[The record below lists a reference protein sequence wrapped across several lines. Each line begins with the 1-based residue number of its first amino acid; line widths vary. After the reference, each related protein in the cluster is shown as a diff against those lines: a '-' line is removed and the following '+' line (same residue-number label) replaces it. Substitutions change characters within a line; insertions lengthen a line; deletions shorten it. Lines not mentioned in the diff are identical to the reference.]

1 MPQTTSIDSLVKA
14 NEKYFQRFA
23 EKVIGHNA
31 MVETPFGEKRLIY
44 ADWIA
49 SGRLYEPIEELLT
62 HYFGPLIGN
71 THSESSL
78 TGEIMT
84 KAYKLAHQII
94 KDHVNADQ
102 DDVIVTC
109 GSGMTGAISKLHR
122 ILGIRIPDKAKPY
135 YSLPDS
141 ERPVVFL
148 THMEHHSN
156 QTSWLEC
163 EVDVVVIPPGN
174 DLEVVPEYLEYELE
188 KYKERKLKIGSFT
201 TCSNVTGIFTPYHE
215 MAAIMHRHG
224 GLCFVDSAASA
235 PYADMNMHPDNPE
248 EALDAIFFSP
258 HKFLGGPGSSGVLI
272 FNRKL
277 YGNAVPDEPGGGT
290 VLWTN
295 PWGEHHYFEDIETR
309 EDGGT
314 PAFLQTIRAALA
326 IRLKEQMGTANIA
339 QREEELIDLAF
350 NKLSAIPGL
359 NILAPNRQKRLSMV
373 SFYVEGL
380 HYNLIVRVLSDH
392 YGIQVRGGCSCAGT
406 YGHYLLHVTHDK
418 SKEITDKIDAGDLSA
433 KPGWVR
439 LSFHPIMANAEVEY
453 ICDAIAEVIAQ
464 RDQWDKLYIHSP
476 ITNEYHPKVE
486 KDGIHDKLDR
496 WFNLEL
502 D

>member
-1 MPQTTSIDSLVKA
+1 MAQTTTVESPIEA
-14 NEKYFQRFA
+14 NEKYFQAFA

-31 MVETPFGEKRLIY
+31 IVETPFGKKRLRY

-62 HYFGPLIGN
+62 NYFGPLIGN
-71 THSESSL
+71 THSESNL

-84 KAYKLAHQII
+84 RAYKLAHQII
-94 KDHVNADQ
+94 KDHVHASQ

-109 GSGMTGAISKLHR
+109 GSGMTGAVSKLHR
-122 ILGIRIPDKAKPY
+122 ILGIRIPDMAKPY

-163 EVDVVVIPPGN
+163 EVDVVIIPPGN
-174 DLEVVPEYLEYELE
+174 DLEVVPEHLEREL
-188 KYKERKLKIGSFT
+188 KKHKDRKLKIGSFT
-201 TCSNVTGIFTPYHE
+201 ACSNVTGIFTPYHE

-224 GLCFVDSAASA
+224 GLCFVDFAASA
-235 PYADMNMHPDNPE
+235 PYADIDMHPIKPE
-248 EALDAIFFSP
+248 EALDGIFFSP

-295 PWGEHHYFEDIETR
+295 PWGEHHYYEDIETR

-339 QREEELIDLAF
+339 QREKELFELAF
-350 NKLSAIPGL
+350 NKLSIIPGL
-359 NILAPNRQKRLSMV
+359 HILAPGRQRRLSIV
-373 SFYVEGL
+373 SFYVDNL
-380 HYNLIVRVLSDH
+380 HYNLMVRVLSDQ

-406 YGHYLLHVTHDK
+406 YGHYLLHVSHYT
-418 SKEITDKIDAGDLSA
+418 SKQITNKIDAGDLSA

-439 LSFHPIMANAEVEY
+439 LSFHPIMTNAEVEF
-453 ICDAIAEVIAQ
+453 ICDAIAEVVAE
-464 RDQWDKLYIHSP
+464 RDTWDKLYTHSRV
-476 ITNEYHPKVE
+476 TNEYHLTVNR
-486 KDGIHDKLDR
+486 DAINHKLDD